1 MERTG
6 CILNKHLESC
16 GIPQLLERITRRLL
30 LSFMYI
36 LHNIHTNHTN
46 SPVYCASKWHGFVFP
61 SDVTLIPNLFPS
73 INFMVHTCDWNSFL
87 VSKKSFQRL
96 SATVSQFGNN
106 IIICLT
112 NIHKASSFWGWFQTS
127 NAENRS
133 IPISC
138 RSPGLF
144 SKNFWCH
151 VSVGASYA
159 WSKDHPDFFCHQLGY
174 TRTPQGNSFWN
185 VLTCVTF

>member
-73 INFMVHTCDWNSFL
+73 INFMVHTCD
-87 VSKKSFQRL
+87 
-96 SATVSQFGNN
+96 
-106 IIICLT
+106 
-112 NIHKASSFWGWFQTS
+112 
-127 NAENRS
+127 
-133 IPISC
+133 
-138 RSPGLF
+138 
-144 SKNFWCH
+144 
-151 VSVGASYA
+151 
-159 WSKDHPDFFCHQLGY
+159 
-174 TRTPQGNSFWN
+174 
-185 VLTCVTF
+185 